1 MLIRNNSVRIMVVP
15 VQGGNVR
22 IMPGVQEIE
31 TETWKKVLPLVKEKI
46 EDGELENMD
55 ERMDDEFEEGLGAFS
70 VNEAKK
76 LVKETADEDLLNEWL
91 MSDSRKGVKDA
102 IRKQLKYIA
111 DAVKEGGDDN
121 EEE

>member
-1 MLIRNNSVRIMVVP
+1 MVVP
-15 VQGGNVR
+15 VKGGNVR

-31 TETWKKVLPLVKEKI
+31 AKSWKEIQPLVKEKL
-46 EDGELENMD
+46 EEGDLENMD

-76 LVKETADEDLLNEWL
+76 LVKETADESLLDEWL
-91 MSDSRKGVKDA
+91 AGEKRKGVKDA
-102 IRKQLKYIA
+102 IKKQKEYIA
-111 DAVKEGGDDN
+111 NAVKEGDDA

>member
-46 EDGELENMD
+46 EEGELENMD